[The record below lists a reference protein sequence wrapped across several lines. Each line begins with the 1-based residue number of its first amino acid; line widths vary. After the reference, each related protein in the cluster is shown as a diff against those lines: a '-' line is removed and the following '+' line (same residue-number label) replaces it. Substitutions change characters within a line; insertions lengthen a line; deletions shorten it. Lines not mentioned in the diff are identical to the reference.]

1 MPIVHPPVLINAYL
15 AEKIEGALPNRFSDS
30 MRFFPT
36 LPTDIN
42 ALTETFP
49 EAADN
54 VFAVYDRMF
63 RLRRAPFPHIKKEQL
78 LYYFYKMAGDPE
90 ALIETVQ
97 VVYELLDRGDES
109 AQEVNSW
116 LASERKRQMLEESYS
131 GQVSVK
137 NPVTGEDQ
145 IFDSIS
151 LNNTDFLLPYFHEF
165 KIFQLEEARDII
177 SFGTARTYAGN
188 KLILNYDWH
197 APTATSAIEDNEDS

>member
-49 EAADN
+49 AAADN

-63 RLRRAPFPHIKKEQL
+63 RLRRTPFPHIKKEQL

-97 VVYELLDRGDES
+97 VVFELLDRGDES

-116 LASERKRQMLEESYS
+116 IAQNANGTVTVEN
-131 GQVSVK
+131 V
-137 NPVTGEDQ
+137 VTGEEEEYSK
-145 IFDSIS
+145 IT

-165 KIFQLEEARDII
+165 RIFQLEEARDII

-197 APTATSAIEDNEDS
+197 APSPL